1 MDKSVSIKTKIIAL
15 IVTIVVSIP
24 LIISFLF
31 IREMDKLVENV
42 SISFKNVMLNS
53 KKEELHN
60 KIDIAYKV
68 IEAKYEATKPENVEK
83 VVKESL
89 IQKQNLLFNVLNNFY
104 EKNKNSMDSQE
115 LQKRL
120 EDIVASARYGKSGYF
135 WINDFNYKMVMHPIK
150 KSLTGRVF
158 INTPKV
164 PFVQLGVDAL
174 KKCNCDKTFIK
185 YQFYNPATK
194 KYEFKV
200 SLVRVFKPY
209 KWIIGT
215 GAYISN
221 ITEKVQKD
229 VLDSIAH
236 LRYGKSGYFWIN
248 DMNYKMV
255 MHPIKTN
262 LTGKVFINT
271 PKVPF
276 VQLGVD
282 ALKKSGKN
290 WAIIQYK
297 FYNPASKKYEKKLSI
312 VKLFK
317 PWGWVIGTGT
327 YTKDI
332 VKTLKNVEEEANKE
346 KMSSIVEIFIFMLI
360 IGILFLVI
368 SISIV
373 VKFIISPITSL
384 SERAKDLAE
393 GEGDLTIRLDV
404 KSNDEIGEA
413 VTYINHFI
421 EKLQN
426 IISNLKQ
433 TIDISN
439 NTSNTVK
446 DVTNKIDNS
455 IETQSKLIKQS
466 DSYTQNIIE
475 DLSNAEE
482 SVFSTAEDII
492 NTQKIL
498 DETVNSLM
506 RVVEDIQNESGEELE
521 LAQKAEELAN
531 RSSQI
536 KEILA
541 IIKEIADQ
549 TNLLALNAAIEA
561 ARAGEQGRGFAVVAD
576 EVRKLAEKTQKSLG
590 EIDAVT
596 GLIIQGIQEIANQI
610 QENSQKTNHIS
621 EITSVVMDKTTETK
635 QKLDETIQT
644 ARTASQE
651 TTKIN
656 INVRELTKVSNQLI
670 SESDITKGVRDSLK
684 DTSND
689 LENIIKTLK
698 EETDKFKT

>member
-42 SISFKNVMLNS
+42 SVSFKNVMLNS

-104 EKNKNSMDSQE
+104 EKNKNSMDSEE

-229 VLDSIAH
+229 VLESIAH

-297 FYNPASKKYEKKLSI
+297 FYNPTSKKYEKKLSI

-327 YTKDI
+327 YTTDI

-413 VTYINHFI
+413 VTHINNFI
-421 EKLQN
+421 GKLQN

-475 DLSNAEE
+475 DLSSAEE

-506 RVVEDIQNESGEELE
+506 RVVEDIQNESSEELE

>member
-1 MDKSVSIKTKIIAL
+1 MNKADTG
-15 IVTIVVSIP
+15 
-24 LIISFLF
+24 
-31 IREMDKLVENV
+31 VENV
-42 SISFKNVMLNS
+42 SISFKDVMLNS

-104 EKNKNSMDSQE
+104 EKNKNSMDSEE

-229 VLDSIAH
+229 VLESIAH

-297 FYNPASKKYEKKLSI
+297 FYNPTSKKYEKKLSI

-327 YTKDI
+327 YTTDI

-413 VTYINHFI
+413 VTHINNFI
-421 EKLQN
+421 GKLQN

-475 DLSNAEE
+475 DLSSAEE

-506 RVVEDIQNESGEELE
+506 RVVEDIQNESSEELE

-635 QKLDETIQT
+635 QKLDETIQS

>member
-1 MDKSVSIKTKIIAL
+1 
-15 IVTIVVSIP
+15 
-24 LIISFLF
+24 
-31 IREMDKLVENV
+31 
-42 SISFKNVMLNS
+42 
-53 KKEELHN
+53 
-60 KIDIAYKV
+60 
-68 IEAKYEATKPENVEK
+68 
-83 VVKESL
+83 
-89 IQKQNLLFNVLNNFY
+89 
-104 EKNKNSMDSQE
+104 
-115 LQKRL
+115 
-120 EDIVASARYGKSGYF
+120 
-135 WINDFNYKMVMHPIK
+135 MVMHPIK
-150 KSLTGRVF
+150 KSLTGKVF

-229 VLDSIAH
+229 VLESIAH

-297 FYNPASKKYEKKLSI
+297 FYNPTSKKYEKKLSI

-327 YTKDI
+327 YTTDI

-413 VTYINHFI
+413 VTHINNFI
-421 EKLQN
+421 GKLQN

-475 DLSNAEE
+475 DLSSAEE

-506 RVVEDIQNESGEELE
+506 RVVEDIQNESSEELE